1 MAILPISY
9 LRLPRSARFIL
20 LEVRNYTGIMHC
32 IPTIE
37 SDSSDNESKLT
48 IVYNT
53 TRQFLSLRRVNKI
66 FIIAGLYS
74 YLVSTYK

>member
-37 SDSSDNESKLT
+37 SDNESKLT